1 MSLPR
6 TPIKASVRLENLV
19 DALEQAK
26 VEIDVRC
33 WGYAPNPN
41 EIHELTSSCNPK
53 EVTDVRLPTERY
65 QRNDQGDLIDMD
77 SFGDKIR

>member
-6 TPIKASVRLENLV
+6 NPVKASVRLENLV

-33 WGYAPNPN
+33 WGYAPVPN
-41 EIHELTSSCNPK
+41 RIHELTSSCNPK
-53 EVTDVRLPTERY
+53 EVTDVRLPVD
-65 QRNDQGDLIDMD
+65 NAVDMD

>member
-26 VEIDVRC
+26 IQIDVRC
-33 WGYAPNPN
+33 WSYAGGNQ
-41 EIHELTSSCNPK
+41 IHELTSDCNPK
-53 EVTDVRLPTERY
+53 EVTDVRLPVDNTFY
-65 QRNDQGDLIDMD
+65 YVDME
-77 SFGDKIR
+77 SGEKTR